1 MKISIIG
8 GGPGGLYFALLAKK
22 RWPRWEIAVHE
33 RNRAD
38 DTFGFGVVF
47 SDATL
52 GTFRDYDPPSYES
65 IRRSF
70 AYWDDVEIV
79 YKGRALRC
87 AGNGFC
93 GCSRVT
99 LLKLLQARCRELGVE
114 LRFQAEASVE
124 DFPDSD
130 LIVAADGI
138 NSRTREAYSEH
149 FKPSVDLRPNKFV
162 WLGSTRPLDAFK
174 YFFKETEHGIL
185 LAHCYQYEK
194 DASTWIIE
202 VNADTWERSGF
213 DRMDEAQMLRA
224 LEGLFADELGGHKL
238 IANRSLWRNFPNIRN
253 TTWVMDKVVLVG
265 DAKATAHFAIGSGT
279 KLAMEDAIALFDSLR
294 TEGGVKGALALY
306 DSQRREDVEKTQ
318 HAADVSLAWFENM
331 RRYWGMD
338 PPQFAFGVISRS
350 KQITYE

>member
-70 AYWDDVEIV
+70 AYWDDVEVV

-93 GCSRVT
+93 GWSRVT
-99 LLKLLQARCRELGVE
+99 LLKLLQERCRELGVE

-138 NSRTREAYSEH
+138 NSHTREGHREH

-202 VNADTWERSGF
+202 TNADTWERSGF
-213 DRMDEAQMLRA
+213 DRMDEPQMLRA
-224 LEGLFADELGGHKL
+224 LERLFEEELGGHRL
-238 IANRSLWRNFPNIRN
+238 LANRSSWRNFPNIRN
-253 TTWVMDKVVLVG
+253 TTCVMDKVVLVG
-265 DAKATAHFAIGSGT
+265 APKATGHFSIRPRAKPALGHAIP
-279 KLAMEDAIALFDSLR
+279 LFSSLR
-294 TEGGVKGALALY
+294 N
-306 DSQRREDVEKTQ
+306 DSVLRGWR
-318 HAADVSLAWFENM
+318 A
-331 RRYWGMD
+331 
-338 PPQFAFGVISRS
+338 RS
-350 KQITYE
+350 D